1 MADTLQAKNSSGVKN
16 LRDRLTAWDAKT
28 DAKAPLTDRQKDG
41 FIELTTLSAN
51 RPLPLEV
58 AIHCLLLS
66 CSRRGRL
73 LVIGK
78 HGVRFRSA
86 IWFRLAI

>member
-1 MADTLQAKNSSGVKN
+1 MADTLQGKNSSGVKN

-58 AIHCLLLS
+58 TIHCLLL
-66 CSRRGRL
+66 CSGAWQ
-73 LVIGK
+73 IAGE
-78 HGVRFRSA
+78 
-86 IWFRLAI
+86 I